1 MNRLTNVPN
10 SIEPIMAMDKG
21 FCKAE
26 PMSEEN
32 NNGTIAI
39 IVVNDVMM
47 IGRKRRL
54 PAVCIAS
61 INGVPALRNSL
72 MESNFRIESFTT
84 IPQVTMIPMADIKFK
99 V

>member
-32 NNGTIAI
+32 NNGTIAFLFGYGFGTAEA
-39 IVVNDVMM
+39 
-47 IGRKRRL
+47 IGDSDDWFD
-54 PAVCIAS
+54 AVGYAREF
-61 INGVPALRNSL
+61 VHY
-72 MESNFRIESFTT
+72 SFNLL
-84 IPQVTMIPMADIKFK
+84 VHLS
-99 V
+99 